1 MRSNKKIQEERYGEY
16 LERVTKARKICN
28 SFNKST
34 VAYALAQR
42 LRALICKYTLA
53 EKNLICDK
61 WLDEPQSF
69 IDWWKT
75 QANIM
80 RYPVLSLRLRRK
92 DIRFPFSPENCFL
105 FLPDILTARHFG
117 PQHAQL
123 QYNRLSELL
132 QWETPGF
139 LPRS

>member
-28 SFNKST
+28 S
-34 VAYALAQR
+34 LAQR

-105 FLPDILTARHFG
+105 FLPDTALG
-117 PQHAQL
+117 IEKNEA
-123 QYNRLSELL
+123 
-132 QWETPGF
+132 
-139 LPRS
+139 

>member
-105 FLPDILTARHFG
+105 FLPDTALGIEKF
-117 PQHAQL
+117 
-123 QYNRLSELL
+123 SD
-132 QWETPGF
+132 
-139 LPRS
+139 